1 MARDHDLKHLSRE
14 ERADLLGKLKD
25 VIRDEFGEDLG
36 DLRAELLLEALGKLL
51 GPQYYNEAIA
61 DARAVAAERAET
73 IQEELF
79 GLTRQAP
86 PEARR

>member
-1 MARDHDLKHLSRE
+1 MPRDDGLKHLTRE
-14 ERADLLGKLKD
+14 ERADLLGELKD
-25 VIRDEFGEDLG
+25 LVRDEFGEDLG

-51 GPQYYNEAIA
+51 GPRYYNEAIA
-61 DARAVAAERAET
+61 DARAVAAARAET

-86 PEARR
+86 PAAPR